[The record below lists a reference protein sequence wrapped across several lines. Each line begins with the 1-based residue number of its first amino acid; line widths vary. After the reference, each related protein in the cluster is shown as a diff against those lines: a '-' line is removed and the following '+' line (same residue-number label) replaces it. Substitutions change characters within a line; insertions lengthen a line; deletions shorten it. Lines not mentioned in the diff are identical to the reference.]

1 MQDMG
6 IIKVEV
12 NLAELTQTLGEFR
25 RNRLRAWETITS
37 DIRTAVSKTFNQ
49 LLNAEMEIF
58 LGRSDQH
65 DNKRNG
71 YSQREYVF
79 KGVGGVRVRMPI
91 DRNREFESAIIPARE
106 QIDPRLKQD
115 IALLHLAGLSTR
127 MLAMISKRLLGVEV
141 STDTVSKSLEVV
153 EEKAL
158 AWLERPLVKPYWALF
173 VDGTNFRIQ
182 RRGSTEKEPSLVV
195 LGLDEESRMSIL
207 AITPGQKD
215 NVFCWKAVFSDLKKR
230 GLDASKVRIGI
241 MDGLTGLES
250 AFKEAFTKSETA
262 RCWVHA
268 LRNALAKTPKR
279 LAESFKTLAHKVMY
293 ASSEDA
299 ARTAF
304 AALKET
310 FGNDTLRAVAC
321 LEKDMD
327 SLLIHYR
334 FEKSLWR
341 CLKTTNPIERVNRE
355 LKRRTKTMETLGERT
370 LRIVSAFT
378 ALKLEYGWQKTPMD
392 SPQLLKL
399 KYIKQNEM
407 ESAMQALAQ

>member
-12 NLAELTQTLGEFR
+12 NLAELTQTLDQFR
-25 RNRLRAWETITS
+25 RNRMRALDTITS
-37 DIRTAVSKTFNQ
+37 DIRSAVSNTFNQ

-58 LGRSDQH
+58 LGQPDQIG
-65 DNKRNG
+65 NKRNG

-91 DRNREFESAIIPARE
+91 DRKHKFASSIIPARE

-115 IALLHLAGLSTR
+115 LAILHLSGLSTR
-127 MLAMISKRLLGVEV
+127 MLAMISKRLLGVEI
-141 STDTVSKSLEVV
+141 SPDTVSKSLEIV

-158 AWLERPLVKPYWALF
+158 AWLERPLADPYWALF
-173 VDGTNFRIQ
+173 IDGTNFRIQ

-195 LGLDEESRMSIL
+195 LGLNCKNQMSIL

-215 NVFCWKAVFSDLKKR
+215 NVFCWKAVFNDLKKR
-230 GLDASKVRIGI
+230 GLNPNEVRIGI
-241 MDGLTGLES
+241 MDGLTGLET
-250 AFKEAFTKSETA
+250 AFKEEFPKAQTA

-279 LAESFKTLAHKVMY
+279 LTDSFKMLAHKVMY

-299 ARTAF
+299 AREAF
-304 AALKET
+304 TALKESM
-310 FGNDTLRAVAC
+310 GNDAHGAVAC
-321 LEKDMD
+321 LEKDLN
-327 SLLIHYR
+327 SLLVHYR
-334 FEKSLWR
+334 FEKTLWR

-378 ALKLEYGWQKTPMD
+378 ALKLEYGWQKIPMD
-392 SPQLLKL
+392 SPQLLEL
-399 KYIKQNEM
+399 KYVKRNEL
-407 ESAMQALAQ
+407 ESAMLALAQ

>member
-12 NLAELTQTLGEFR
+12 NLGKLTQTLDEFR
-25 RNRLRAWETITS
+25 RNRIRALETITG
-37 DIRTAVSKTFNQ
+37 DIRMAVSNTFNH

-58 LGRSDQH
+58 LGSTDQQG
-65 DNKRNG
+65 NKRNG
-71 YSQREYVF
+71 YSQREYVL
-79 KGVGGVRVRMPI
+79 KGVGGIRVRMPI
-91 DRNREFESAIIPARE
+91 DRHRKFSSAVIPARE

-115 IALLHLAGLSTR
+115 LAMLHLAGLSTR
-127 MLAMISKRLLGVEV
+127 MLSMISKRLLGVEI
-141 STDTVSKSLEVV
+141 SSDTVSKSLEVV

-158 AWLERPLVKPYWALF
+158 AWLERPLTNPYWSLF

-195 LGLDEESRMSIL
+195 LGMDAENRMSIL

-215 NVFCWKAVFSDLKKR
+215 NVFCWKAVFGDLKKR
-230 GLDASKVRIGI
+230 GLDTSKVRIGI
-241 MDGLTGLES
+241 MDGLPGLES
-250 AFKEAFTKSETA
+250 AFTEAFTNAETA

-279 LAESFKTLAHKVMY
+279 LAEAFKVLAHKVMY

-304 AALKET
+304 ASLKEQ
-310 FGNDTLRAVAC
+310 FDNDAQRAVSC
-321 LEKDMD
+321 LEKDLD

-355 LKRRTKTMETLGERT
+355 LKRRTKSMETLGERT

-378 ALKLEYGWQKTPMD
+378 ALKLEYNWQKTPMD
-392 SPQLLKL
+392 APRLLKL

-407 ESAMQALAQ
+407 ESAMEALAQ

>member
-12 NLAELTQTLGEFR
+12 NFGELTQTLDEFR
-25 RNRLRAWETITS
+25 RNRIRALETITS
-37 DIRTAVSKTFNQ
+37 DIRMAVSNTFNH

-58 LGRSDQH
+58 LGRMDQKG
-65 DNKRNG
+65 NKRNG
-71 YSQREYVF
+71 YSQREYVL
-79 KGVGGVRVRMPI
+79 KGVGGIRVRMPI
-91 DRNREFESAIIPARE
+91 DRHRKFASAVIPARE

-115 IALLHLAGLSTR
+115 LAMLHLAGLSTR
-127 MLAMISKRLLGVEV
+127 MLSMISKRILGVEI
-141 STDTVSKSLEVV
+141 SSDTVSKSLEVV

-158 AWLERPLVKPYWALF
+158 AWLERPLTNPYWALF

-195 LGLDEESRMSIL
+195 LGMGAENRMSIL

-241 MDGLTGLES
+241 MDGLPGLES
-250 AFKEAFTKSETA
+250 AFKEAFTNAETA

-268 LRNALAKTPKR
+268 LRNALAKSPKR
-279 LAESFKTLAHKVMY
+279 LADAFKVLAHKVMY
-293 ASSEDA
+293 ASSEDT

-304 AALKET
+304 AALKEQ
-310 FGNDTLRAVAC
+310 FDSDAQRAVSC
-321 LEKDMD
+321 LEKDLD

-355 LKRRTKTMETLGERT
+355 LKRRTNQMETMGERT

-378 ALKLEYGWQKTPMD
+378 ALKLEYNWQKTPMD
-392 SPQLLKL
+392 APQLLKL

-407 ESAMQALAQ
+407 ESAMEALAQ